1 MESIK
6 NKRLSEIHFK
16 QFIRVVLFYSKYNQF
31 ITIVYNIHLI
41 YLFYFVLGLNAES
54 GVNGNILDDPHG
66 LGFTCAL
73 CGKGFGVNK
82 HHCRRHIKNFHNLAV
97 TVLRCDVCMKTY
109 KNNDSLKNHLRITHG
124 IYKK

>member
-6 NKRLSEIHFK
+6 NKRLSEIYFK

-82 HHCRRHIKNFHNLAV
+82 HHCRRP
-97 TVLRCDVCMKTY
+97 
-109 KNNDSLKNHLRITHG
+109 S
-124 IYKK
+124 